1 MNRPSLYRRNG
12 TRKPV
17 LNEEQ
22 VNVMLSLE
30 SNKNTLIP
38 VKEYL
43 SKLNKQIFEAHYD
56 IYGELCNLML
66 DDGSILIDN
75 RVNGD
80 QCSNRYP
87 HPDHD
92 NLLKRLKTA
101 TKEYNKACSF
111 IAAMEID
118 KSNLLT
124 MEEIQIKHSSAI
136 KFINGLKLKTL
147 IIESK

>member
-1 MNRPSLYRRNG
+1 MALVRAPKTRYISSLMKRDGKPSVYSGPQKAN
-12 TRKPV
+12 P
-17 LNEEQ
+17 
-22 VNVMLSLE
+22 
-30 SNKNTLIP
+30 
-38 VKEYL
+38 
-43 SKLNKQIFEAHYD
+43 
-56 IYGELCNLML
+56 YGELCNLML

-80 QCSNRYP
+80 QCPNRYP